1 MSPTCLDHYV
11 DPSLTWCIAPLYIL
25 ARGPVFGAHH
35 KNRLGG
41 LDRYFYIRIA
51 GGEGVVV
58 GEDHLLGAAAA
69 EGGFVV
75 AADDGEGV
83 EDVGG

>member
-1 MSPTCLDHYV
+1 MSPACLDHCTAH
-11 DPSLTWCIAPLYIL
+11 PRAWCIAPLYIL

-41 LDRYFYIRIA
+41 LDRHLHIRIP

-58 GEDHLLGAAAA
+58 GEDHLLGAVVA

-75 AADDGEGV
+75 AADDGKGV